1 MSAPEEKRIEPSS
14 IKKLGILA
22 GGGELP
28 FVLLEAC
35 KAQGIE
41 PFVIA
46 FEGQAD
52 AALTDGYNHLWT
64 RLGALNTVFKTLK
77 SHGISDLVLI
87 GSIRRP
93 SMAEI
98 RPDLKAT
105 KFLAKAGVKALG
117 DDGML
122 KALRDLFEEEGF
134 ALHGMH
140 QFAQQLLAPEGVI
153 GRSKPAKDD
162 WEDIERGVEVL
173 TGMGALDVGQA
184 VIVQE
189 GLVLGVEAVEG
200 TGGLI
205 ERCKPLK
212 RKGRGGVLVK
222 LCKAQQD
229 RNLDLP
235 TVGPKTI
242 EMAAACG
249 LNGVV
254 IHAGQSLLL
263 NAEQVAKIADQHN
276 MFVYGYTHPTDTGS

>member
-1 MSAPEEKRIEPSS
+1 MSATEKKRIEPSS

-28 FVLLEAC
+28 FMLLEAC
-35 KAQGIE
+35 KSQGIE
-41 PFVIA
+41 PFIIA

-52 AALTDGYNHLWT
+52 ASLTDGHAHLWT

-77 SHGISDLVLI
+77 SHDISDLVLI

-122 KALRDLFEEEGF
+122 TALRDMFEDEGF
-134 ALHGMH
+134 LLHGMH
-140 QFAQQLLAPEGVI
+140 QFAQHLLAPEGAI
-153 GRSKPAKDD
+153 GRKSPTKGD
-162 WEDIERGVEVL
+162 WEDIQRGIDVL
-173 TGMGALDVGQA
+173 TGMSALDVGQA

-189 GLVLGVEAVEG
+189 GLVLGVEAAEG
-200 TGGLI
+200 TDALI
-205 ERCKPLK
+205 ERCQSLK

-222 LCKAQQD
+222 LCKVGQD

-249 LNGVV
+249 LSGII

-263 NAEQVAKIADQHN
+263 NKEQVAKIADQHKI
-276 MFVYGYTHPTDTGS
+276 FVYGYSGPTDTGS

>member
-1 MSAPEEKRIEPSS
+1 MSASEEKRIAAPA

-41 PFVIA
+41 PFIVA
-46 FEGQAD
+46 FKGQANET
-52 AALTDGYNHLWT
+52 LTDGHQHLWT
-64 RLGALNTVFKTLK
+64 RLGALNTIFKTLK
-77 SHGISDLVLI
+77 SHDIFDLVLI

-122 KALRDLFEEEGF
+122 KALRDLFMEEGF
-134 ALHGMH
+134 TLHGMH
-140 QFAQQLLAPEGVI
+140 QFAQQLLSPEGPV
-153 GRSKPAKDD
+153 GRYKPSKDD
-162 WEDIERGVEVL
+162 WEDIERGIEVL
-173 TGMGALDVGQA
+173 NGMSDLDVGQA

-200 TGGLI
+200 TDGLI

-222 LCKAQQD
+222 LCKVGQD

-235 TVGPKTI
+235 TIGPKTI

-249 LNGVV
+249 LNGII

-263 NAEQVAKIADQHN
+263 DKEQVAKIADQHKI
-276 MFVYGYTHPTDTGS
+276 FVYGYSGPTDTGS